1 MKRRTQKTAL
11 AIFTASALALIIRPA
26 EQLKPQIIKPVEVE
40 TAVEELREKK
50 ERTRKGQ
57 VNKVL
62 IDAAIRQ
69 RQLDDLTYSY
79 TYEVREL
86 EELGSYYVTAYCNC
100 SKCCTYANQATASG
114 VFPHYEEDPD
124 TPTTCAIDP
133 KLHSFGEVFLVDG
146 KTYIAEDTGS
156 AVKGRHLDLFFDD
169 HSAVESFG
177 SYYTTVYAV
186 SFYTVE
192 KEGKKTHG
200 IDNYLL
206 PGGWSP
212 GDFLRDVFT
221 ALRG

>member
-1 MKRRTQKTAL
+1 MKVKTTKAVL
-11 AIFTASALALIIRPA
+11 AFFTASALALIIQTA
-26 EQLKPQIIKPVEVE
+26 EQPKKEIYKPVEPKAA
-40 TAVEELREKK
+40 TEELKEKK
-50 ERTRKGQ
+50 ERKNAHF
-57 VNKVL
+57 NKSL
-62 IDAAIRQ
+62 IDAKTLKR
-69 RQLDDLTYSY
+69 RLDNLTYTY
-79 TYEVREL
+79 TYQAEEL
-86 EELGSYYVTAYCNC
+86 EELGGYYITAYCNC

-114 VFPHYEEDPD
+114 VFPHYEEEPD

-156 AVKGRHLDLFFDD
+156 AVKGRHLDLFFED

-186 SFYTVE
+186 NYYTE
-192 KEGKKTHG
+192 ERKGKRTHG

-212 GDFLRDVFT
+212 GDFLRDVFA